1 MVDVLQTLGERIK
14 AIGGSWAAYASVG
27 SFVLYVFGYLA
38 LRFHLTALGI
48 GTDLAVL
55 DERYLF
61 AGARFLVYLAA
72 TVPGIVLLGL
82 LMLAALWLPC
92 RLLPAAWRAQLAQQP
107 AAWAG
112 TYPGRLLFV
121 GILFSVSLIQFVMK
135 DCFELSN
142 LLLRPHLPETALSG
156 WLLREDE
163 GRIALYFTGLIAAC
177 AVPAAVLLVVQ
188 GPGLTR
194 GIATARHLL
203 VVLFALQVLLL
214 PVNYGYLVLDNSLPR
229 VAALDGTT
237 PMPAGSSAW
246 LVWEGKEGMTFL
258 VRAQQAGRQTRS
270 LITLGRAE
278 VKRVEILA
286 YERILPALFAP
297 LQEQRP

>member
-1 MVDVLQTLGERIK
+1 MADVLQTLGERIK
-14 AIGGSWAAYASVG
+14 AIGGSWAAYTAVG

-61 AGARFLVYLAA
+61 AGARFLVYLVA

-82 LMLAALWLPC
+82 LLLAVLWLPY
-92 RLLPAAWRAQLAQQP
+92 RLLPAAWRANLSQQP
-107 AAWAG
+107 AAWAS
-112 TYPGRLLFV
+112 TNPGRVLLA
-121 GILFSVSLIQFVMK
+121 GILFSLFLIQFVMK

-142 LLLRPHLPETALSG
+142 LLLRPSLPEMTLSA

-177 AVPAAVLLVVQ
+177 AVPVAVLIAVQ

-194 GIATARHLL
+194 SIAAARHLL

-214 PVNYGYLVLDNSLPR
+214 PVNYGYLVLDNTLPR
-229 VAALDGTT
+229 VATLDGTT
-237 PMPAGSSAW
+237 PLPAGSSAW
-246 LVWEGKEGMTFL
+246 LVWEGKDSMTFL
-258 VRAQQAGRQTRS
+258 VRAQQAGQKTRS
-270 LITLGRAE
+270 LVTLARAE

-286 YERILPALFAP
+286 YERIFPTLFAAP
-297 LQEQRP
+297 EQRP